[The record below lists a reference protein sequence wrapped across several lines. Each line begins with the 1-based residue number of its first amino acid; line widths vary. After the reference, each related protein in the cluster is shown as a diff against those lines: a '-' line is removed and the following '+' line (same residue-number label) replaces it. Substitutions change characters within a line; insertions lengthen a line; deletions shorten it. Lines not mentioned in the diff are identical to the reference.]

1 MTPVTQ
7 ASAFFWSVLLSTIFI
22 ISWIQR
28 SFYVFA
34 HNEGRVFICRL
45 FQRSYYD
52 EYSSLENTIQWT
64 YPPFL
69 VGSPL
74 SFLFIFCTDCT
85 VMSAFRSVLHSLVLS
100 PDLQSFFIENQ
111 SFETYLPL
119 VFLYC
124 SISAMIR
131 NRTVPSCFP
140 PCTFPVSDS
149 DHCPV
154 FILKIFPTDWA
165 VIFQNIRCCDS
176 SLLFVYSI
184 ADTIQL

>member
-1 MTPVTQ
+1 MKRAALAGCSFQISVFKPVCLP
-7 ASAFFWSVLLSTIFI
+7 SVRARLKGGRLRRPLRIPYRPMSVPYPCISILFLTTTRKSIHLPSFPTVLVRRILFLSK
-22 ISWIQR
+22 
-28 SFYVFA
+28 
-34 HNEGRVFICRL
+34 HHPMDL
-45 FQRSYYD
+45 
-52 EYSSLENTIQWT
+52 SSCLS
-64 YPPFL
+64 
-69 VGSPL
+69 GSPL
-74 SFLFIFCTDCT
+74 SFLFILCTDCT
-85 VMSAFRSVLHSLVLS
+85 VMSARILLHSPVLS

-154 FILKIFPTDWA
+154 FILEIFPTD
-165 VIFQNIRCCDS
+165 
-176 SLLFVYSI
+176 
-184 ADTIQL
+184 